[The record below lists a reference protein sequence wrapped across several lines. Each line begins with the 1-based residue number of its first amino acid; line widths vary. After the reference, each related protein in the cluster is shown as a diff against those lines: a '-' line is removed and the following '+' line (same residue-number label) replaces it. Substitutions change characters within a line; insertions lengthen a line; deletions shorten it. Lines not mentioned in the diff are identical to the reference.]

1 MSISAINARNKI
13 KGIIRNIQLGD
24 VVSEVELETAAGM
37 VTSVITTR
45 SLRLM
50 DLQIGA
56 EAIAVVKA
64 TEVVLVKS

>member
-13 KGIIRNIQLGD
+13 KGIIKNIQLGD

-37 VTSVITTR
+37 VTSVITTS
-45 SLRLM
+45 SLRRM

-64 TEVVLVKS
+64 TEVALAKP

>member
-13 KGIIRNIQLGD
+13 KGIIRSIQLGE

-37 VTSVITTR
+37 VTSVITTS
-45 SLRLM
+45 SLIHM
-50 DLQIGA
+50 DLQVGG

-64 TEVVLVKS
+64 TEVVLAKL